1 MDPTEARPHPAAAP
15 NSHVQSSAPHVIIV
29 GAGPAGSVA
38 AAILAREGLRVTLVE
53 RERFPRH
60 HVGESLQPATLTLLE
75 RHLGLGAA
83 IDAMGFPRK
92 YGAVYVW
99 GEDRAPWSVLFDGR
113 LEAELAGL
121 DEAGLLGGGYEHAY
135 NVDRLR
141 FDHLLYE
148 AAGAAGAEHRRAVA
162 LSAQLDGPDG
172 RFTGLRVRDEDDVER
187 VIPGDFLIDASGQAG
202 LMGRQLQLTQ
212 LVSDLQSTASY
223 AYFDGAGGVSGPLGR
238 HVQLVVTVEE
248 GWAWFIPV
256 APDRTSVG
264 VVTKDRARMSLER
277 FQAIV
282 ERAEL
287 PLQGARLAP
296 GPRGETLRFARDW
309 SFVQRQLSGPGW
321 LMAGDAACFVDPILS
336 GGVDFAV
343 RGGCKAATLL
353 LRSFGEPGAEEAELR
368 AVYEEELR
376 REYKAYLRLARYWY
390 GNNRSVQGLFWE
402 AHREIPAGATATPLR
417 AFVYLTT
424 GRYAAERH
432 LRVFD
437 VWQEQKMF
445 RQLGVDAA
453 ALRRAR
459 EAAARGS

>member
-1 MDPTEARPHPAAAP
+1 MEDRRPRAQPT
-15 NSHVQSSAPHVIIV
+15 APHVLIV

-38 AAILAREGLRVTLVE
+38 AAILAREGLRVTVVE

-75 RHLGLGAA
+75 RHLGLGSA

-99 GEDRAPWSVLFDGR
+99 GEDRSPWSVLFDAR
-113 LEAELAGL
+113 LEAALPGL
-121 DEAGLLGGGYEHAY
+121 DEAGLAAGGFEHAY

-148 AAGAAGAEHRRAVA
+148 AAGAAGAEHRLAVA
-162 LSAQLDGPDG
+162 LSAELDGPEG
-172 RFTGLRVRDEDDVER
+172 RFTGLRVRDEDGVER
-187 VIPGDFLIDASGQAG
+187 VIPGDFLIDASGQSG

-212 LVSDLQSTASY
+212 LVTDLQSTASY
-223 AYFDGAGGVSGPLGR
+223 AYFDGAGGVPGPLGR
-238 HVQLVVTVEE
+238 QVQLVVTVEE

-256 APDRTSVG
+256 SAERTSVG
-264 VVTKDRARMSLER
+264 VVTKDRSKVSLER
-277 FQAIV
+277 FRQILD
-282 ERAEL
+282 RAAL
-287 PLQGARLAP
+287 PLEGATLAP
-296 GPRGETLRFARDW
+296 GPRGEPLRFARDW

-353 LRSFGEPGAEEAELR
+353 LRALGEAAEDEAALR
-368 AVYEEELR
+368 ATYDDELR

-402 AHREIPAGATATPLR
+402 AHREIPPGATATPLR

-445 RQLGVDAA
+445 RQLGVDGA
-453 ALRRAR
+453 ALKRAR
-459 EAAARGS
+459 EGAAKGR